1 MLDINYLRK
10 NFKDVKNKLIKRNKK
25 WENFVIE
32 ILTKD
37 KKYLELL
44 NTIEKINAQK
54 NIANKEI
61 NNFFSQHK
69 TNEANEIIKKMAKM
83 KSKMIENEQLSK
95 KLKDEIDTLLLS
107 LPNLPDDSV
116 PNGQN
121 ENDNKII
128 KKWGQPTT
136 FNFEPKPHWILGKMN
151 NLVDFEH
158 TSKLVGS
165 RFTCYINYGAKL
177 FRALIQYTLDKNV
190 EAGFVEYLPPVI
202 VNHNVLVGTGQ
213 LPKFEQDLFKLT
225 NGFFLSPTAECQLTN
240 FYANEILDL
249 KQLPI
254 QLTANTC
261 CFRSEAGSA
270 GKDTK
275 GVIRQHQFYKTE
287 MVILA
292 NPKESWAKHE
302 FMTNQA
308 EKILQELNLPYR
320 RIVLC
325 AGDMGFSA
333 AKTYD
338 IEVWLPSYNN
348 YKEISS
354 CSNCIDF
361 QARRMKLRFKD
372 IDGKNK
378 YVHTLNGSGLAID
391 RLWAA
396 IIENYQQ
403 IDGSIVIPNVLQP
416 YLDGIKIIKYEC

>member
-1 MLDINYLRK
+1 MLDINYLRR
-10 NFKDVKNKLIKRNKK
+10 NCEEAKNKLAKRNKK
-25 WENFVIE
+25 WGDLIDK
-32 ILTKD
+32 IITKD

-44 NTIEKINAQK
+44 SEIEKINAKK
-54 NIANKEI
+54 NIANKQI
-61 NNFFSQHK
+61 NNFFAQHK
-69 TNEANEIIKKMAKM
+69 NNEAKKIIKEMVDINTKI
-83 KSKMIENEQLSK
+83 IESEQLSK
-95 KLKDEIDTLLLS
+95 KLKDEINTLLLS
-107 LPNLPDDSV
+107 IPNLPDNSV
-116 PNGQN
+116 PVGLD
-121 ENDNKII
+121 EKDNQVV
-128 KKWGQPTT
+128 KKWSLPTLFT
-136 FNFEPKPHWILGKMN
+136 FEPKPHWILGKIN
-151 NLVDFEH
+151 NLIDFEH
-158 TSKLVGS
+158 AIKITST
-165 RFTCYINYGAKL
+165 RFTCYTNYGAKL
-177 FRALIQYTLDKNV
+177 LRALIQYTLDKNT
-190 EAGFVEYLPPVI
+190 EAGFIEYLPAVI
-202 VNHNVLVGTGQ
+202 LNRNALIGTGQ

-240 FYANEILDL
+240 YHANEILSL

-287 MVILA
+287 MVIIS
-292 NPKESWAKHE
+292 NPKDSWMKHE
-302 FMTNQA
+302 FMTRQA
-308 EKILQELNLPYR
+308 EKILEGLKLPYR

-325 AGDMGFSA
+325 TGDMGFSA

-338 IEVWLPSYNN
+338 IEVWLPSYNS

-361 QARRMKLRFKD
+361 QARRMKMRFKD
-372 IDGKNK
+372 KDGKNK

-403 IDGSIVIPNVLQP
+403 ADGSIAIPNALQP
-416 YLDGIKIIKYEC
+416 YLNGMKIIK

>member
-10 NFKDVKNKLIKRNKK
+10 NCEEVKNKLIRRSKK
-25 WENFVIE
+25 WEHFIVE

-44 NTIEKINAQK
+44 NEIEKTNAQK

-61 NNFFSQHK
+61 NKFFTQHK
-69 TNEANEIIKKMAKM
+69 INEANEIIKKMTEM
-83 KSKMIENEQLSK
+83 KKKVAENEQLSK
-95 KLKDEIDTLLLS
+95 KLKDEIDALLLS

-121 ENDNKII
+121 ECDNKII
-128 KKWGQPTT
+128 KKWGRPTT
-136 FNFEPKPHWILGKMN
+136 FNFEPKPHWILGKIN

-158 TSKLVGS
+158 ASKLAGS
-165 RFTCYINYGAKL
+165 RFTCYMNYGAKL
-177 FRALIQYTLDKNV
+177 FRALIQYTLDKNIA
-190 EAGFVEYLPPVI
+190 AGFVEYLPPVI
-202 VNHNVLVGTGQ
+202 VNHNVLIGTGQ

-225 NGFFLSPTAECQLTN
+225 N
-240 FYANEILDL
+240 FYANEILNL

-287 MVILA
+287 MVILT
-292 NPKESWAKHE
+292 NPKESWVKHE

-308 EKILQELNLPYR
+308 EKILEELKLPYR

-325 AGDMGFSA
+325 TGDMGFSA

-378 YVHTLNGSGLAID
+378 YLHTLNGSGLAID

-396 IIENYQQ
+396 VIENYQQ
-403 IDGSIVIPNVLQP
+403 IDGSIVVPNALQP
-416 YLDGIKIIKYEC
+416 YLNGIKIIK

>member
-10 NFKDVKNKLIKRNKK
+10 NYEEAKNKLIRRNKK
-25 WENFVIE
+25 WESFVIE

-44 NTIEKINAQK
+44 NEIEKINAQK

-61 NNFFSQHK
+61 NNFFAKHK
-69 TNEANEIIKKMAKM
+69 TNEANEIIKKMSKL
-83 KSKMIENEQLSK
+83 KSKVVENEQLSK
-95 KLKDEIDTLLLS
+95 KLKDEIDVLLLS

-136 FNFEPKPHWILGKMN
+136 FNFEPKPHWILGKIN
-151 NLVDFEH
+151 KLVDFEH
-158 TSKLVGS
+158 ASKLAGS
-165 RFTCYINYGAKL
+165 RFTCYTNYGAKL

-202 VNHNVLVGTGQ
+202 VNHNVLIGTGQ

-240 FYANEILDL
+240 FHANEILDL

-287 MVILA
+287 MVILS
-292 NPKESWAKHE
+292 NPKESWVKHE

-308 EKILQELNLPYR
+308 EKILQELKLPYR

-325 AGDMGFSA
+325 TGDMGFSA

-354 CSNCIDF
+354 CSNCVDF

-396 IIENYQQ
+396 VIENYQQ
-403 IDGSIVIPNVLQP
+403 IDGSIIIPNVLQP
-416 YLDGIKIIKYEC
+416 YLNGIKIIK

>member
-10 NFKDVKNKLIKRNKK
+10 NYEEAKNKLIRRNKK
-25 WENFVIE
+25 WESFVIE

-44 NTIEKINAQK
+44 NEIEKINAQK

-61 NNFFSQHK
+61 NNFFAKHK
-69 TNEANEIIKKMAKM
+69 TNEANEIIKKMSKL
-83 KSKMIENEQLSK
+83 KSKVVENEQLSK
-95 KLKDEIDTLLLS
+95 KLKDEIDVLLLS

-136 FNFEPKPHWILGKMN
+136 FNFEPKPHWILGKIN
-151 NLVDFEH
+151 KLVDFEH
-158 TSKLVGS
+158 ASKLAGS
-165 RFTCYINYGAKL
+165 RFTCYTNYGAKL

-202 VNHNVLVGTGQ
+202 VNHNVLIGTGQ

-240 FYANEILDL
+240 FHANEILDL

-292 NPKESWAKHE
+292 NPNESWAKHE

-308 EKILQELNLPYR
+308 EKILQELKLPYR

-325 AGDMGFSA
+325 TGDMGFST

-354 CSNCIDF
+354 CSNCTDF

-396 IIENYQQ
+396 VIENYQQ
-403 IDGSIVIPNVLQP
+403 IDGSIIIPNVLQP
-416 YLDGIKIIKYEC
+416 YLNGIKIIK

>member
-10 NFKDVKNKLIKRNKK
+10 NCKDVKNKLIKRNKK
-25 WENFVIE
+25 WESFVIE
-32 ILTKD
+32 ILAKD

-69 TNEANEIIKKMAKM
+69 TNEANEIIKKMTKM

-136 FNFEPKPHWILGKMN
+136 FNFEPKPHWIIGKMN

-158 TSKLVGS
+158 TSKLAGS

-190 EAGFVEYLPPVI
+190 AAGFVEYLPPVI
-202 VNHNVLVGTGQ
+202 VNHNVLIGTGQ

-292 NPKESWAKHE
+292 NPKESWVKHE

-308 EKILQELNLPYR
+308 EKILQELKLPYR

-354 CSNCIDF
+354 CSNCTDF

-416 YLDGIKIIKYEC
+416 YLDGIKIIKYGC

>member
-10 NFKDVKNKLIKRNKK
+10 NYEEAKNKLIRRDKK
-25 WENFVIE
+25 WESFVIE

-44 NTIEKINAQK
+44 NEIEKINAQK

-61 NNFFSQHK
+61 NNFFAQHK
-69 TNEANEIIKKMAKM
+69 TNEANEIIKKMSKL
-83 KSKMIENEQLSK
+83 KSKVVENEQLSK
-95 KLKDEIDTLLLS
+95 KLKDEIDVLLLS

-136 FNFEPKPHWILGKMN
+136 FNFEPKPHWILGKIN
-151 NLVDFEH
+151 KLVDFEH
-158 TSKLVGS
+158 ASKLAGS
-165 RFTCYINYGAKL
+165 RFTCYTNYGAKL

-202 VNHNVLVGTGQ
+202 VNHNVLIGTGQ

-240 FYANEILDL
+240 FHANEILDL

-292 NPKESWAKHE
+292 NPNESWAKHE

-308 EKILQELNLPYR
+308 EKILQELKLPYR

-325 AGDMGFSA
+325 TGDMGFSA

-354 CSNCIDF
+354 CSNCVDF

-372 IDGKNK
+372 IDGKNR

-396 IIENYQQ
+396 VIENYQQ
-403 IDGSIVIPNVLQP
+403 IDGSIIIPNVLQP
-416 YLDGIKIIKYEC
+416 YLNGIKIIK

>member
-10 NFKDVKNKLIKRNKK
+10 NCKDVKNKLIKRNKK

-32 ILTKD
+32 ILAKD

-136 FNFEPKPHWILGKMN
+136 FNFEPKPHWILGKIN
-151 NLVDFEH
+151 KLVDFEH
-158 TSKLVGS
+158 ASKLAGS
-165 RFTCYINYGAKL
+165 RFTCYTNYGAKL

-202 VNHNVLVGTGQ
+202 VNHNVLIGTGQ

-292 NPKESWAKHE
+292 NPKESWVKHE

-308 EKILQELNLPYR
+308 EKILQELKLPYR

-354 CSNCIDF
+354 CSNCTDF

-416 YLDGIKIIKYEC
+416 YLDGIKIIKYGC

>member
-10 NFKDVKNKLIKRNKK
+10 NYEEAKNKLIRRDKK
-25 WENFVIE
+25 WESFVIE

-44 NTIEKINAQK
+44 NEIEKIDAQK

-61 NNFFSQHK
+61 NNFFAQHK
-69 TNEANEIIKKMAKM
+69 TNEANEIIKKMSKL
-83 KSKMIENEQLSK
+83 KSKVVENEQLSK
-95 KLKDEIDTLLLS
+95 KLKDEINVLLLS

-136 FNFEPKPHWILGKMN
+136 FNFEPKPHWILGKIN
-151 NLVDFEH
+151 KLVDFEH
-158 TSKLVGS
+158 ASKLAGS
-165 RFTCYINYGAKL
+165 RFTCYTNYGAKL

-202 VNHNVLVGTGQ
+202 VNHNVLIGTGQ

-240 FYANEILDL
+240 FHANEILDL

-292 NPKESWAKHE
+292 NPNESWAKHE

-308 EKILQELNLPYR
+308 EKILQELKLPYR

-325 AGDMGFSA
+325 TGDMGFSA

-354 CSNCIDF
+354 CSNCVDF

-396 IIENYQQ
+396 VIENYQQ
-403 IDGSIVIPNVLQP
+403 IDGSIIIPNVLQP
-416 YLDGIKIIKYEC
+416 YLNGIKIIK

>member
-10 NFKDVKNKLIKRNKK
+10 NFKDVKNKLIKRDKK

-54 NIANKEI
+54 NIANKKI

-95 KLKDEIDTLLLS
+95 KLKDEINTLLLS

-128 KKWGQPTT
+128 KKWGQPTA

-158 TSKLVGS
+158 TSKLAGS

-177 FRALIQYTLDKNV
+177 FRTLIQYTLDKNV

-338 IEVWLPSYNN
+338 IEVWLPSYND

-372 IDGKNK
+372 TDGKNK

>member
-10 NFKDVKNKLIKRNKK
+10 NCKDVKNKLIKRNKK

-32 ILTKD
+32 ILAKD

-116 PNGQN
+116 PKGQN

-136 FNFEPKPHWILGKMN
+136 FNFEPKPHWIIGKMN

-158 TSKLVGS
+158 TSKLAGS

-190 EAGFVEYLPPVI
+190 AAGFVEYLPPVI
-202 VNHNVLVGTGQ
+202 VNHNVLIGTGQ

-292 NPKESWAKHE
+292 NPKESWVKHE

-308 EKILQELNLPYR
+308 EKILQELKLPYR

-354 CSNCIDF
+354 CSNCTDF

-416 YLDGIKIIKYEC
+416 YFDGIKIIKYGC

>member
-10 NFKDVKNKLIKRNKK
+10 NCKDVKNKLIKRNKK

-32 ILTKD
+32 ILAKD

-136 FNFEPKPHWILGKMN
+136 FNFEPKPHWIIGKMN

-158 TSKLVGS
+158 TSKLAGS

-190 EAGFVEYLPPVI
+190 AAGFVEYLPPVI
-202 VNHNVLVGTGQ
+202 VNHNVLIGTGQ

-292 NPKESWAKHE
+292 NPKESWVKHE

-308 EKILQELNLPYR
+308 EKILQELKLPYR

-354 CSNCIDF
+354 CSNCTDF

-416 YLDGIKIIKYEC
+416 YLDGIKIIKYGC

>member
-54 NIANKEI
+54 NIANKKI

-83 KSKMIENEQLSK
+83 KSKMTENEQLSK
-95 KLKDEIDTLLLS
+95 KLKDEINTLLLS

-128 KKWGQPTT
+128 KKWGQPIA

-158 TSKLVGS
+158 TSKLAGS

-325 AGDMGFSA
+325 TGDMGFSA

-403 IDGSIVIPNVLQP
+403 IDGSIIIPNVLQP

>member
-10 NFKDVKNKLIKRNKK
+10 NYEEAKNKLIRRNKK
-25 WENFVIE
+25 WESFVIE

-44 NTIEKINAQK
+44 NEIEKINAQK

-61 NNFFSQHK
+61 NNFFAQHK
-69 TNEANEIIKKMAKM
+69 TNEANEIIKKMSKL
-83 KSKMIENEQLSK
+83 KSKVVENEQLSK
-95 KLKDEIDTLLLS
+95 KLKDEIDVLLLS

-136 FNFEPKPHWILGKMN
+136 FNFEPKPHWILGKIN
-151 NLVDFEH
+151 KLVDFEH
-158 TSKLVGS
+158 ASKLAGS
-165 RFTCYINYGAKL
+165 RFTCYTNYGAKL

-202 VNHNVLVGTGQ
+202 VNHNVLIGTGQ

-240 FYANEILDL
+240 FHANEILDL

-292 NPKESWAKHE
+292 NPNESWAKHE

-308 EKILQELNLPYR
+308 EKILQELKLPYR

-325 AGDMGFSA
+325 TGDMGFSA

-354 CSNCIDF
+354 CSNCVDF

-372 IDGKNK
+372 IDGKNR

-396 IIENYQQ
+396 VIENYQQ
-403 IDGSIVIPNVLQP
+403 IDGSIIIPNVLQP
-416 YLDGIKIIKYEC
+416 YLNGIKIIK

>member
-10 NFKDVKNKLIKRNKK
+10 NCKDVKNKLIKRNKK

-32 ILTKD
+32 ILAKD

-69 TNEANEIIKKMAKM
+69 TNEANEIIKKIAKM

-136 FNFEPKPHWILGKMN
+136 FNFEPKPHWIIGKMN

-158 TSKLVGS
+158 TSKLAGS

-190 EAGFVEYLPPVI
+190 AAGFVEYLPPVI
-202 VNHNVLVGTGQ
+202 VNHNVLIGTGQ

-292 NPKESWAKHE
+292 NPKESWVKHE

-308 EKILQELNLPYR
+308 EKILQELKLPYR

-354 CSNCIDF
+354 CSNCTDF

-416 YLDGIKIIKYEC
+416 YLDGIKIIKYGC

>member
-10 NFKDVKNKLIKRNKK
+10 NCKDVKNKLIKRNKK

-32 ILTKD
+32 ILAKD

-121 ENDNKII
+121 ENDNKMI

-136 FNFEPKPHWILGKMN
+136 FNFEPKPHWIIGKMN

-158 TSKLVGS
+158 TSKLAGS

-190 EAGFVEYLPPVI
+190 AAGFVEYLPPVI
-202 VNHNVLVGTGQ
+202 VNHNVLIGTGQ

-292 NPKESWAKHE
+292 NPKESWVKHE

-308 EKILQELNLPYR
+308 EKILQELKLPYR

-354 CSNCIDF
+354 CSNCTDF

-416 YLDGIKIIKYEC
+416 YLDGIKIIKYGC

>member
-10 NFKDVKNKLIKRNKK
+10 NCEEVKNKLIRRSKK
-25 WENFVIE
+25 WEHFIVE

-44 NTIEKINAQK
+44 NEIEKTNAQK

-61 NNFFSQHK
+61 NKFFTQHK
-69 TNEANEIIKKMAKM
+69 INEANEIIKKMTEM
-83 KSKMIENEQLSK
+83 KKKVAENEQLSK
-95 KLKDEIDTLLLS
+95 KLKDEIDALLLS

-121 ENDNKII
+121 ECDNKII
-128 KKWGQPTT
+128 KKWGRPTT
-136 FNFEPKPHWILGKMN
+136 FNFEPKPHWILGKIN

-158 TSKLVGS
+158 ASKLAGS
-165 RFTCYINYGAKL
+165 RFTCYMNYGAKL
-177 FRALIQYTLDKNV
+177 FRALIQYTLDKNIA
-190 EAGFVEYLPPVI
+190 AGFVEYLPPVI
-202 VNHNVLVGTGQ
+202 VNHNVLIGTGQ

-240 FYANEILDL
+240 FYANEILNL

-287 MVILA
+287 MVILT
-292 NPKESWAKHE
+292 NPKESWVKHE

-308 EKILQELNLPYR
+308 EKILEELKLPYR

-325 AGDMGFSA
+325 TGDMGFSA

-378 YVHTLNGSGLAID
+378 YLHTLNGSGLAID

-396 IIENYQQ
+396 VIENYQQ
-403 IDGSIVIPNVLQP
+403 IDGSIVVPNALQP
-416 YLDGIKIIKYEC
+416 YLNGIKIIK

>member
-54 NIANKEI
+54 NIANKKI

-83 KSKMIENEQLSK
+83 KNKMIENEQLSK

-128 KKWGQPTT
+128 KKWGQPIA

-158 TSKLVGS
+158 TSKLAGS

-403 IDGSIVIPNVLQP
+403 IDGSIIIPSVLQP

>member
-10 NFKDVKNKLIKRNKK
+10 NSEEAKSKLTKRNKK
-25 WENFVIE
+25 WETFITK
-32 ILTKD
+32 ILIKD

-44 NTIEKINAQK
+44 NEIEKMNAQK
-54 NIANKEI
+54 NIANKKI
-61 NNFFSQHK
+61 NNFFTQQK
-69 TNEANEIIKKMAKM
+69 NDEAKKVIEKMTKIKNKV
-83 KSKMIENEQLSK
+83 IENEQLVK
-95 KLKDEIDTLLLS
+95 KIKNEIDTLLFS

-128 KKWGQPTT
+128 KKWATPTKFD
-136 FNFEPKPHWILGKMN
+136 FNPKPHWVLGKIN

-158 TSKLVGS
+158 ATKLAGT
-165 RFTCYINYGAKL
+165 RFTCYTNYGAKL
-177 FRALIQYTLDKNV
+177 LRALIQYTLDKNTK
-190 EAGFVEYLPPVI
+190 AGFVEFLPAVI
-202 VNHNVLVGTGQ
+202 LNRNALIGTGQ

-240 FYANEILDL
+240 YYANEILNF

-292 NPKESWAKHE
+292 NPKESWRKHE
-302 FMTNQA
+302 FMTCQA
-308 EKILQELNLPYR
+308 EKILEELKLPYR

-325 AGDMGFSA
+325 TGDMGFSA

-338 IEVWLPSYNN
+338 IEVWLPSYKN

-354 CSNCIDF
+354 CSNCTDF

-378 YVHTLNGSGLAID
+378 YLHTLNGSGLAID

-396 IIENYQQ
+396 VVENYQQ
-403 IDGSIVIPNVLQP
+403 SDGSIIVPDVLQP
-416 YLDGIKIIKYEC
+416 YLNGIKIIK

>member
-10 NFKDVKNKLIKRNKK
+10 NCKDVKNKLIKRNKK

-32 ILTKD
+32 ILAKD

-116 PNGQN
+116 PKGQN

-136 FNFEPKPHWILGKMN
+136 FNFEPKPHWIIGKMN

-158 TSKLVGS
+158 TSKLAGS

-190 EAGFVEYLPPVI
+190 AAGFVEYLPPVI
-202 VNHNVLVGTGQ
+202 VNHNVLIGTGQ

-292 NPKESWAKHE
+292 NPKESWVKHE

-308 EKILQELNLPYR
+308 EKILQELKLPYR

-354 CSNCIDF
+354 CSNCTDF

-416 YLDGIKIIKYEC
+416 YLDGIKIIKYGC

>member
-10 NFKDVKNKLIKRNKK
+10 NYEEAKNKLIRRDKK
-25 WENFVIE
+25 WESFVIE

-44 NTIEKINAQK
+44 NEIEKINAQK

-61 NNFFSQHK
+61 NNFFAQHK
-69 TNEANEIIKKMAKM
+69 TNEANEIIKKMTKL

-95 KLKDEIDTLLLS
+95 KLKDEIDVLLLS

-136 FNFEPKPHWILGKMN
+136 FNFEPKPHWILGKIN
-151 NLVDFEH
+151 KLVDFEH
-158 TSKLVGS
+158 ASKLAGS
-165 RFTCYINYGAKL
+165 RFTCYTNYGAKL

-202 VNHNVLVGTGQ
+202 VNHNVLIGTGQ

-240 FYANEILDL
+240 FHANEILDL

-292 NPKESWAKHE
+292 NPNESWAKHE

-308 EKILQELNLPYR
+308 EKILQELKLPYR

-325 AGDMGFSA
+325 TGDMGFSA

-354 CSNCIDF
+354 CSNCVDF

-396 IIENYQQ
+396 VIENYQQ
-403 IDGSIVIPNVLQP
+403 IDGSIIIPNVLQP
-416 YLDGIKIIKYEC
+416 YLNGIKIIK